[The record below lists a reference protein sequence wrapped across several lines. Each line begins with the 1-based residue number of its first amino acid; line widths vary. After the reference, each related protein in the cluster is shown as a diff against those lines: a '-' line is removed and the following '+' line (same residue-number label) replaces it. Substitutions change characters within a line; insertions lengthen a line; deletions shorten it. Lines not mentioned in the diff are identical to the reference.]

1 MHYSK
6 EIMKNL
12 HQYIA
17 SIFNDIIEKNNFLC
31 CELILDRA
39 CSGYQS
45 IPLFCNISKSN
56 KTEYCN
62 VDILILK
69 NEKIKVLVEIDV
81 SKIIPTQICGKF
93 LTSALSICYIH
104 KNKSNCIIE
113 MDDSVAFIQVVDTS
127 SLDQKSKKYIQFD
140 NIEKSIKSII
150 PLNNSKICQYYLL
163 QYKMDP
169 LDIMLFKKSLE
180 KILVTNLF

>member
-1 MHYSK
+1 
-6 EIMKNL
+6 MKNL

-17 SIFNDIIEKNNFLC
+17 SIFNEIVEKNNFLG

-45 IPLFCNISKSN
+45 IPLFCSISKSN

-127 SLDQKSKKYIQFD
+127 SLDQKSKKYIQFN

-150 PLNNSKICQYYLL
+150 PLHNSKIREYYLL

-169 LDIMLFKKSLE
+169 LDILSFRDSLE
-180 KILVTNLF
+180 NILINNLL